1 MTEQMV
7 YQEEKVVT
15 EGRIIVPRDRPTREK
30 EQRTATVP
38 QMQRGA
44 FSVDSGGEY
53 LVGHGNSFM
62 GAAGNFGFAG
72 G

>member
-1 MTEQMV
+1 
-7 YQEEKVVT
+7 
-15 EGRIIVPRDRPTREK
+15 
-30 EQRTATVP
+30 
-38 QMQRGA
+38 MQRGA